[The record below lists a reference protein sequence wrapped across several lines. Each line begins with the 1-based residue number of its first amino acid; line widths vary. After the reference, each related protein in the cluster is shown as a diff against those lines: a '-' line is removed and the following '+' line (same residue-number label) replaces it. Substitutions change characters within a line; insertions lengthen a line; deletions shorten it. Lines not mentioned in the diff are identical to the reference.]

1 MLQQILGSHARAEI
15 LKMLFTQDH
24 KTIHLRE
31 FSRKASLSAP
41 VLQRELRQMAELG
54 LISAEKDGNRVNY
67 SANTSHPIYPVL
79 CDLVLK
85 TEGAAGLLRQAFADC
100 SAEFVFIFGSI
111 AKKTAGKDSDIDLF
125 VIGDCGLREIT
136 RRIHLAAPQI
146 GQEVNPYVITRDDFL
161 NRLHGNDHFLREI
174 VDTPKIF
181 LKGSENEFVAM
192 AK

>member
-15 LKMLFTQDH
+15 LKMLFTQEH
-24 KTIHLRE
+24 RTIHLRE
-31 FSRKASLSAP
+31 FSRRASLSAP

-54 LISAEKDGNRVNY
+54 LISAEKDGNRVNF
-67 SANTSHPIYPVL
+67 SANTSHPLYPVL

-100 SAEFVFIFGSI
+100 SAEFIFIFGSI

-136 RRIHLAAPQI
+136 RRIHLTAPQI
-146 GQEVNPYVITRDDFL
+146 GQEVNPYVISRDDFL

-174 VDTPKIF
+174 VNTPKIF
-181 LKGSENEFVAM
+181 LKGSENEFIAM

>member
-31 FSRKASLSAP
+31 FSRKAALSAP
-41 VLQRELRQMAELG
+41 VLQRELRQMARLG
-54 LISAEKDGNRVNY
+54 LISAEKDGNRVNF
-67 SANTSHPIYPVL
+67 SANTSHPLYPVL

-85 TEGAAGLLRQAFADC
+85 TEGAVGLLKKAFADC
-100 SAEFVFIFGSI
+100 SADFVFIFGSV
-111 AKKTAGKDSDIDLF
+111 AKKTAGKGSDIDLF

-136 RRIHLAAPQI
+136 GRIHQTAAQI
-146 GQEVNPYVITRDDFL
+146 GQEVNPYVISREDFL

-174 VDTPKIF
+174 VGTPKIF

>member
-1 MLQQILGSHARAEI
+1 MLQQILGSQARAEI
-15 LKMLFTQDH
+15 LKMLFTPER

-54 LISAEKDGNRVNY
+54 LISAEKDGNRVNF
-67 SANTSHPIYPVL
+67 SANTDHPLYPVL

-85 TEGAAGLLRQAFADC
+85 TEGAAGLLKQAFADC
-100 SAEFVFIFGSI
+100 TAEFVFIFGSV

-136 RRIHLAAPQI
+136 RRIHSAAPQI
-146 GQEVNPYVITRDDFL
+146 GQEVNPYVISRDDFL
-161 NRLHGNDHFLREI
+161 SRLHENDHFLREI

-181 LKGSENEFVAM
+181 LKGSEDEFVAM